1 MTLTLQTI
9 RAPRGAK
16 KSKKRRGRGN
26 ASGHGSFS
34 TRGQKGQRARSG
46 GRSGLQRVALK
57 TLLQKIPK
65 TRGFVSHYPKPT
77 VVNLK
82 DLEKKFNDGEL
93 INAKKLISAGLVK
106 PSRDG
111 IKILGSGKLTK
122 KFKIEAE
129 AFSKTALEQIK
140 SVGGEAMVIVQSV
153 NKAVKKSKSKVV

>member
-9 RAPRGAK
+9 RPPQGAK

-46 GRSGLQRVALK
+46 GRAGLQQTALK

-65 TRGFVSHYPKPT
+65 TRGFASHYAKLA

-106 PSRDG
+106 SSRDG
-111 IKILGSGKLTK
+111 IKILGSGKLIK
-122 KFKIEAE
+122 KLKIEAE
-129 AFSKTALEQIK
+129 AFSQTALEQIK
-140 SVGGEAMVIVQSV
+140 AVGGEAMVIVKPENQ
-153 NKAVKKSKSKVV
+153 AIKKSKPKVV

>member
-46 GRSGLQRVALK
+46 GRHGLQQTALK
-57 TLLQKIPK
+57 TLIQKIPK
-65 TRGFVSHYPKPT
+65 TRGFTSHYAKPM

-93 INAKKLISAGLVK
+93 INAKKLISAGLAK
-106 PSRDG
+106 SSRSG
-111 IKILGSGKLTK
+111 VKILGSGKLTK
-122 KFKIEAE
+122 KFKIEAN
-129 AFSKTALEQIK
+129 AFSQTAKEQIE
-140 SVGGEAMVIVQSV
+140 SAGGEAILIVPKEKPEAKK
-153 NKAVKKSKSKVV
+153 KAGKVV